1 MVTEFAKE
9 MIKNADSCGAQD
21 IYVIPRQDNYEL
33 YMRVGQERRLIDVYR
48 PDFMASLIGH
58 FKFVAGMMVGEKRRS
73 QLGSCDYDCGDGQR
87 VSLRLSTVGDYRGL
101 ESLVIRVLHSERR
114 ELVYWNQ
121 GIQPIMDALDYRG
134 LYLFAGP
141 VGSGKTTLMHELVQE
156 RFKGQQVISIE
167 DPVEIKQDNVLQ
179 LQVNQAID
187 MTYDNLIK
195 LSLRHRPDVLI
206 IGEIR
211 DKETA
216 RAVIRASLTGVTVLS
231 TIHAKSVAGVYERL
245 LDLGV
250 DKSELD
256 NALQGITYMRLIKG
270 GGVIDFASENF
281 QSHSSTSWNQQ
292 LEGLV
297 QQGHLTSIS
306 LMKASLMRGDRL
318 DQMFASVGF
327 SDNIVTQIALADKH
341 GNLLGSLTKIET
353 YMLRMTKVRKKLM
366 EVATYPILLLGFL
379 ILIMLGLKNYLL
391 PQLLEGDGK
400 DNWAVQLVQ
409 IFPQLFFVSLCG
421 LLVLSL
427 ILYLWV
433 RHQPALV
440 FYRRMAKIPFI
451 GQTVRLYTTAYYARE
466 WGNLLGQGIDLLDLV
481 ALMKE
486 QKSKLF
492 RELGAD
498 LEKALMLGQSFPDR
512 IASHPFF
519 TKELSLII
527 AYGEANARL
536 GYELEVYAEE
546 VWQAF
551 FNRLNK
557 ATTFV
562 QPLIFV
568 IVAVVI
574 VMIYAAMLL
583 PMYQN
588 MEGMM
593 S

>member
-1 MVTEFAKE
+1 MLKE
-9 MIKNADSCGAQD
+9 S
-21 IYVIPRQDNYEL
+21 
-33 YMRVGQERRLIDVYR
+33 
-48 PDFMASLIGH
+48 SL
-58 FKFVAGMMVGEKRRS
+58 
-73 QLGSCDYDCGDGQR
+73 
-87 VSLRLSTVGDYRGL
+87 
-101 ESLVIRVLHSERR
+101 
-114 ELVYWNQ
+114 
-121 GIQPIMDALDYRG
+121 
-134 LYLFAGP
+134 
-141 VGSGKTTLMHELVQE
+141 
-156 RFKGQQVISIE
+156 
-167 DPVEIKQDNVLQ
+167 
-179 LQVNQAID
+179 
-187 MTYDNLIK
+187 
-195 LSLRHRPDVLI
+195 
-206 IGEIR
+206 
-211 DKETA
+211 
-216 RAVIRASLTGVTVLS
+216 
-231 TIHAKSVAGVYERL
+231 
-245 LDLGV
+245 
-250 DKSELD
+250 
-256 NALQGITYMRLIKG
+256 
-270 GGVIDFASENF
+270 
-281 QSHSSTSWNQQ
+281 
-292 LEGLV
+292 
-297 QQGHLTSIS
+297 S

-318 DQMFASVGF
+318 DQMFAAVGF

-366 EVATYPILLLGFL
+366 EVATYPILLL
-379 ILIMLGLKNYLL
+379 
-391 PQLLEGDGK
+391 PQLLEGYGK
-400 DNWAVQLVQ
+400 ENWTVQLVQ
-409 IFPQLFFVSLCG
+409 IFPQLFFATLCG

-433 RHQPALV
+433 KRQPALV

-498 LEKALMLGQSFPDR
+498 LEEALMLGQSFPDR

>member
-1 MVTEFAKE
+1 MLKE
-9 MIKNADSCGAQD
+9 S
-21 IYVIPRQDNYEL
+21 
-33 YMRVGQERRLIDVYR
+33 
-48 PDFMASLIGH
+48 SL
-58 FKFVAGMMVGEKRRS
+58 
-73 QLGSCDYDCGDGQR
+73 
-87 VSLRLSTVGDYRGL
+87 
-101 ESLVIRVLHSERR
+101 
-114 ELVYWNQ
+114 
-121 GIQPIMDALDYRG
+121 
-134 LYLFAGP
+134 
-141 VGSGKTTLMHELVQE
+141 
-156 RFKGQQVISIE
+156 
-167 DPVEIKQDNVLQ
+167 
-179 LQVNQAID
+179 
-187 MTYDNLIK
+187 
-195 LSLRHRPDVLI
+195 
-206 IGEIR
+206 
-211 DKETA
+211 
-216 RAVIRASLTGVTVLS
+216 
-231 TIHAKSVAGVYERL
+231 
-245 LDLGV
+245 
-250 DKSELD
+250 
-256 NALQGITYMRLIKG
+256 
-270 GGVIDFASENF
+270 
-281 QSHSSTSWNQQ
+281 
-292 LEGLV
+292 
-297 QQGHLTSIS
+297 S

-433 RHQPALV
+433 KHQPALV

-481 ALMKE
+481 SLMQE
-486 QKSKLF
+486 QKSNLF

-498 LEKALMLGQSFPDR
+498 LEEALMLGQSFPDR
-512 IASHPFF
+512 IATHPFF

-593 S
+593 LKKLNAVKLRAFTLIEMLVVLLIISILLLLFVPNLSKQKDSVKETGNAAVVKVVDSQAELYEMKNNKTASLAALVSEGQITQKQADSYNDYYAKHGGESRSVAN

>member
-1 MVTEFAKE
+1 M
-9 MIKNADSCGAQD
+9 
-21 IYVIPRQDNYEL
+21 L
-33 YMRVGQERRLIDVYR
+33 
-48 PDFMASLIGH
+48 
-58 FKFVAGMMVGEKRRS
+58 
-73 QLGSCDYDCGDGQR
+73 
-87 VSLRLSTVGDYRGL
+87 
-101 ESLVIRVLHSERR
+101 
-114 ELVYWNQ
+114 
-121 GIQPIMDALDYRG
+121 
-134 LYLFAGP
+134 
-141 VGSGKTTLMHELVQE
+141 
-156 RFKGQQVISIE
+156 
-167 DPVEIKQDNVLQ
+167 
-179 LQVNQAID
+179 
-187 MTYDNLIK
+187 
-195 LSLRHRPDVLI
+195 
-206 IGEIR
+206 
-211 DKETA
+211 KET
-216 RAVIRASLTGVTVLS
+216 SL
-231 TIHAKSVAGVYERL
+231 
-245 LDLGV
+245 
-250 DKSELD
+250 
-256 NALQGITYMRLIKG
+256 
-270 GGVIDFASENF
+270 
-281 QSHSSTSWNQQ
+281 
-292 LEGLV
+292 
-297 QQGHLTSIS
+297 S
-306 LMKASLMRGDRL
+306 LMKESLIRGDRL
-318 DQMFASVGF
+318 YQMLALVGF
-327 SDNIVTQIALADKH
+327 SDNIVTQISLADKH

-400 DNWAVQLVQ
+400 NNWAVQLVQ

-421 LLVLSL
+421 LLVLGL

-433 RHQPALV
+433 KRQSALV
-440 FYRRMAKIPFI
+440 FYRRMAKIP
-451 GQTVRLYTTAYYARE
+451 
-466 WGNLLGQGIDLLDLV
+466 LLGQGVDLLDLV
-481 ALMKE
+481 ALMQE

-492 RELGAD
+492 RDLGAD
-498 LEKALMLGQSFPDR
+498 LEEALMLGQSFPER

-546 VWQAF
+546 VWQNF

-574 VMIYAAMLL
+574 VMIYVAMLL

>member
-1 MVTEFAKE
+1 MLKE
-9 MIKNADSCGAQD
+9 S
-21 IYVIPRQDNYEL
+21 
-33 YMRVGQERRLIDVYR
+33 
-48 PDFMASLIGH
+48 SL
-58 FKFVAGMMVGEKRRS
+58 
-73 QLGSCDYDCGDGQR
+73 
-87 VSLRLSTVGDYRGL
+87 
-101 ESLVIRVLHSERR
+101 
-114 ELVYWNQ
+114 
-121 GIQPIMDALDYRG
+121 
-134 LYLFAGP
+134 
-141 VGSGKTTLMHELVQE
+141 
-156 RFKGQQVISIE
+156 
-167 DPVEIKQDNVLQ
+167 
-179 LQVNQAID
+179 
-187 MTYDNLIK
+187 
-195 LSLRHRPDVLI
+195 
-206 IGEIR
+206 
-211 DKETA
+211 
-216 RAVIRASLTGVTVLS
+216 
-231 TIHAKSVAGVYERL
+231 
-245 LDLGV
+245 
-250 DKSELD
+250 
-256 NALQGITYMRLIKG
+256 
-270 GGVIDFASENF
+270 
-281 QSHSSTSWNQQ
+281 
-292 LEGLV
+292 
-297 QQGHLTSIS
+297 S
-306 LMKASLMRGDRL
+306 LMKESLMRGERL

-341 GNLLGSLTKIET
+341 GDLLGSLTKIET

-409 IFPQLFFVSLCG
+409 MFPQLFFVSLFG
-421 LLVLSL
+421 FLVLG
-427 ILYLWV
+427 ILLYVWV
-433 RHQPALV
+433 KRQSALV

-466 WGNLLGQGIDLLDLV
+466 WGNLLGQGVDLLDLV
-481 ALMKE
+481 ALMQE

-492 RELGAD
+492 RELGTD
-498 LEKALMLGQSFPDR
+498 LEEALMLGQSFPER

-519 TKELSLII
+519 TEELSLII

-546 VWQAF
+546 VWQTF

-562 QPLIFV
+562 PLIFV